1 MHNLTPEQLMHTEKI
16 ILAIVN
22 SGVAYNKKLYLKKS
36 KGNIVLRAVLQLS
49 DQNIHVHV
57 HVHIYNI
64 HVATQHVHVHCK
76 SL

>member
-1 MHNLTPEQLMHTEKI
+1 MHTEKI

-57 HVHIYNI
+57 HVHVHVHIYNI